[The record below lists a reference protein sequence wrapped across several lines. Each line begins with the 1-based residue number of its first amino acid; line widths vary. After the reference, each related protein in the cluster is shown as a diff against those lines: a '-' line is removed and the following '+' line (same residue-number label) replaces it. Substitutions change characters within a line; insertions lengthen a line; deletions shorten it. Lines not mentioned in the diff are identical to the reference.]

1 MYLQRIELASHLSV
15 IGLNG
20 HAPFSSRTCSS
31 LPGGLVVILILA
43 LFVCPFIQSSPIQ
56 FFHTINC
63 KASLISQ
70 PWSCFTLLTNSGKTF
85 LASQISRSPSSC
97 PLPLDIN
104 PTIDPL
110 TSQNI
115 MSTTSVFS
123 FLIKISLGANNK
135 IINNPKNTYFS
146 NSSSLTGNG
155 DLDRVA

>member
-1 MYLQRIELASHLSV
+1 MIS
-15 IGLNG
+15 LNG
-20 HAPFSSRTCSS
+20 HAPFPSRTCSS
-31 LPGGLVVILILA
+31 LPGGLVVILILVVVILILA

-97 PLPLDIN
+97 PLPSDIN

-110 TSQNI
+110 PTQNI
-115 MSTTSVFS
+115 VSTTSVFH
-123 FLIKISLGANNK
+123 FLIKISLSEQTTK
-135 IINNPKNTYFS
+135 TTTIPKTFS
-146 NSSSLTGNG
+146 QHL
-155 DLDRVA
+155 LFQLLLADRQW